1 MEFAST
7 HVYNYDE
14 SDEEEITETDLD
26 LSSHYQALRSAKA
39 SDAYMPLQ
47 IRGGVGQSEATY
59 DHTPLFKPSRDVIYD
74 NAGFQPTSRNRHEEA
89 IYDNRMPEL
98 PPPRV
103 KAKAQNKDSGDYAS
117 AYDTP
122 RQANPYYYIHGEGA
136 PQEPPPLPPMR
147 KPVKKEPSKKHRRA
161 DTNVIAVK
169 FDTLVS
175 SSHQHAGSPIFCCN
189 CDAAFS
195 SVSQTNTEMWK
206 CEFCDRENPVTATMQ
221 NFPQENDL
229 TFTIQ
234 PGSGGGDDTAV
245 IFMVDISGSMS
256 VTTAVPGGTFKD
268 QRLNDEGTALSAYR
282 EQLAEQED
290 RYTAGPK
297 REYSYI
303 SRLQAMQ
310 SAIDQQLSKME
321 RTLGNKRVGI
331 VAFNDSVTVIGDGS
345 QDPVPLEGAGLTD
358 EQSIISLG
366 KIFPLPAPISEV
378 RRCLSDK
385 VFSLT
390 EGGQTA
396 LGPALML
403 SVAMAS
409 QKPGSKVIVCTDG
422 LANVGLGKLDVTD
435 DEHYDKASEFYEYV
449 GHYARDSGTCV
460 SVLTMEGED
469 CRVIELGNV
478 ADKTGGQVNVV
489 DPMKLNE
496 EFANILDDP
505 ILATNVSAKL
515 VLHKGLYFRDD
526 ENMAGEH
533 ASQATR
539 NIGIVTKDSETTF
552 EFGVRTKP
560 VREVIYDNF
569 GGLTITHKDDE
580 VKEEPVYDSINPK
593 SMIEGMERL
602 PFQLQIYFT
611 GRDGAQNLRVITMD
625 RPITKDR
632 HFAEQNANVAV
643 LGAHAAQSA
652 AKLAVEG
659 LYGEARINALVT
671 QKLVER
677 HAQHQG
683 DEGEDVYQ
691 SFVATL
697 APIQSELYRAHTS
710 ARRQPGARPGA
721 GFEDEEDEPAEYT
734 FFIGN
739 QKSAKRGLS
748 KKAKK
753 RRQKI
758 TDKQANL
765 FYKMKNAT
773 SNMFQKHKGQMK
785 MGNIN

>member
-14 SDEEEITETDLD
+14 SDEEEITEKDLD
-26 LSSHYQALRSAKA
+26 LSAQESSQ
-39 SDAYMPLQ
+39 YMPLGFQ
-47 IRGGVGQSEATY
+47 ANLAGVAQSE
-59 DHTPLFKPSRDVIYD
+59 VIYD
-74 NAGFQPTSRNRHEEA
+74 NTGCRPIQNQRQEA
-89 IYDNRMPEL
+89 IYDNLKAPEP

-103 KAKAQNKDSGDYAS
+103 KPKPKRNKDTGEYAS
-117 AYDTP
+117 AYEMLRPGD
-122 RQANPYYYIHGEGA
+122 PYYYIQGEGA
-136 PQEPPPLPPMR
+136 PQQPPPLPPMR

-169 FDTLVS
+169 FDMLVNP
-175 SSHQHAGSPIFCCN
+175 SHLHAGSPVFCSN
-189 CDAAFS
+189 CEAAFS
-195 SVSQTNTEMWK
+195 AVSRITPSGDGAQIWK
-206 CEFCDRENPVTATMQ
+206 CEFCDKRNPVTAAMQ
-221 NFPQENDL
+221 SIPKEDDL

-256 VTTAVPGGTFKD
+256 VTTAVPGTSLKD
-268 QRLNDEGTALSAYR
+268 QRLNDAGAALSAYK
-282 EQLAEQED
+282 EELAEQED
-290 RYTAGPK
+290 RYTTGPK
-297 REYSYI
+297 TECTYV

-310 SAIDQQLSKME
+310 SAIDQQLWKME
-321 RTLGNKRVGI
+321 KSLGNKRVGL
-331 VAFNDSVTVIGDGS
+331 VAFNDNVTVIGDGS
-345 QDPVPLEGAGLTD
+345 QEPVPLEGAGLTD

-396 LGPALML
+396 LGPALIL

-478 ADKTGGQVNVV
+478 ADKTGGQVSVV

-526 ENMAGEH
+526 ENVDGEH
-533 ASQATR
+533 VSHATR
-539 NIGIVTKDSETTF
+539 NMGIVNKDSETTF

-560 VREVIYDNF
+560 IREVIYDNF
-569 GGLTITHKDDE
+569 GGMTITHKDDE
-580 VKEEPVYDSINPK
+580 VKVEPVYDSVNPK

-602 PFQLQIYFT
+602 PFQLQIWFM
-611 GRDGAQNLRVITMD
+611 GRNGAQNLRVITMD

-632 HFAEQNANVAV
+632 HFTEMNANVAV

-677 HAQHQG
+677 HALQQG

-691 SFVATL
+691 TFVATL

-710 ARRQPGARPGA
+710 ARRQPGARPS
-721 GFEDEEDEPAEYT
+721 EDLEDDDDEAAVYT
-734 FFIGN
+734 VFVGN
-739 QKSAKRGLS
+739 QKSVKRGMT

-785 MGNIN
+785 M